1 MIRSIE
7 ASEKPSNPN
16 GEQTRRGELMSQMS
30 AVSEAGES
38 PALVTRRVRICTGT
52 QAQPGGP
59 GAGILSSPDETSC
72 GSGASRDRH
81 SVFSPQEGT

>member
-30 AVSEAGES
+30 YTPKVQQCQRQE
-38 PALVTRRVRICTGT
+38 R
-52 QAQPGGP
+52 AQPW
-59 GAGILSSPDETSC
+59 
-72 GSGASRDRH
+72 
-81 SVFSPQEGT
+81 